1 MNQFFL
7 ASNGLFAIFLVSSS
21 KVDSISLSRGGI
33 FEQANPILD
42 LSSLDA
48 LVVIG
53 SFLLW
58 ARDGLDWITETC
70 KLIAVI
76 FVLVITKNEPYQSL
90 ASLHDSL
97 IFNRWKN

>member
-1 MNQFFL
+1 MLTHKTREPLHVTSMSAKHEFYTKLVQVAIVAMNQFFL

-21 KVDSISLSRGGI
+21 KVDSISISRGGI

-53 SFLLW
+53 SFLL
-58 ARDGLDWITETC
+58 
-70 KLIAVI
+70 
-76 FVLVITKNEPYQSL
+76 
-90 ASLHDSL
+90 
-97 IFNRWKN
+97 

>member
-1 MNQFFL
+1 MSAKHEFYTKLVQVAIVAMNQFFL

-21 KVDSISLSRGGI
+21 KVDSISISRGGI

-53 SFLLW
+53 SFLL
-58 ARDGLDWITETC
+58 
-70 KLIAVI
+70 
-76 FVLVITKNEPYQSL
+76 
-90 ASLHDSL
+90 
-97 IFNRWKN
+97 

>member
-1 MNQFFL
+1 MDFL
-7 ASNGLFAIFLVSSS
+7 PSFLFRVRRLIRFQ
-21 KVDSISLSRGGI
+21 SLGGI

-53 SFLLW
+53 SFLLS
-58 ARDGLDWITETC
+58 ARDGLVWITETC

-76 FVLVITKNEPYQSL
+76 FVLFLTKYEL
-90 ASLHDSL
+90 
-97 IFNRWKN
+97 

>member
-1 MNQFFL
+1 MLTHKTREPSHVTSMSAKHEFYTKLVAIVAMNQFFL

-53 SFLLW
+53 SFLL
-58 ARDGLDWITETC
+58 
-70 KLIAVI
+70 
-76 FVLVITKNEPYQSL
+76 
-90 ASLHDSL
+90 
-97 IFNRWKN
+97 